1 MSTLVSLQYPNGR
14 THEAEIPEDLK
25 AGARFELFGR
35 RWQVIGNVPT
45 RYGSRYA
52 TRPKPNPRLLC
63 CQER

>member
-14 THEAEIPEDLK
+14 THDAEVPENLT

-35 RWQVIGNVPT
+35 HWEVVGNVPT

-52 TRPKPNPRLLC
+52 GRPTSNPRLLC
-63 CQER
+63 RQER